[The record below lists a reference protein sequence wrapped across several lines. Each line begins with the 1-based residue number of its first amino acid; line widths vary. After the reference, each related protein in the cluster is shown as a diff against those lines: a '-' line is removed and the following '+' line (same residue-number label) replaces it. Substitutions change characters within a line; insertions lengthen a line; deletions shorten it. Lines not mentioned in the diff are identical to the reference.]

1 MSTPPEGDSESSC
14 NEVIDDEISTRC
26 RATFGDR
33 MQLLVT
39 GPNHISLPRQQKKLA
54 FTLEDV
60 LTQKECE
67 ALICSA
73 EETGFMPAGL
83 GASGLQEV
91 NTTVR
96 NSYRIL
102 ADDRR
107 GPCDVTFENKVVA
120 VSQVAVVVAVAAR
133 TESYSCGLGWPL
145 GDRPHRTTPLSAV

>member
-1 MSTPPEGDSESSC
+1 
-14 NEVIDDEISTRC
+14 
-26 RATFGDR
+26 

-102 ADDRR
+102 ADDRWLSSLLWQR
-107 GPCDVTFENKVVA
+107 VQSHIPVVWDGRWVIGP
-120 VSQVAVVVAVAAR
+120 
-133 TESYSCGLGWPL
+133 TERLRFLRYKKGQYFA
-145 GDRPHRTTPLSAV
+145 PHRDGCFRRPGTENC